1 MRDND
6 ICIIDRPNC
15 CTKSTE
21 ERLLTKTKEIFKNRI
36 FLVLNELLGKIDKDN
51 KVKLPMMTKFL
62 SSLDLDLDTK
72 KQLNERFYSFLEGTD
87 TLADLDL
94 DKIHTAAAIVKFGG
108 CNLCLKETES
118 SQPCKMLCRNIL
130 SGCLKGHIQSREYLQ
145 RIAQDLVDLNSDI
158 QSYYTEVTN
167 EVTKLADEIDNKI
180 STDQLFFNSCS
191 ELKSSGTIVTED
203 YSFELDFTR
212 RDALQSLDSSWLCT
226 YVFSGVSEVN
236 CWNRTAVDEYR
247 VNVYDARETGSALGD
262 IDT

>member
-1 MRDND
+1 
-6 ICIIDRPNC
+6 
-15 CTKSTE
+15 
-21 ERLLTKTKEIFKNRI
+21 LTKTKEIFKNRI

-94 DKIHTAAAIVKFGG
+94 DKIHTAAAIGALKAGVGNDVSDKCADMLFFELQPLKDAQEKYIYSVLLMLRGYTLMKNLINTIQLPDLTEQCYIGAVRGGMKFGG

-191 ELKSSGTIVTED
+191 ELKSSGTISTED
-203 YSFELDFTR
+203 YS
-212 RDALQSLDSSWLCT
+212 
-226 YVFSGVSEVN
+226 
-236 CWNRTAVDEYR
+236 
-247 VNVYDARETGSALGD
+247 
-262 IDT
+262 